1 MLNQFTEEYRNIM
14 LAAEQRAK
22 QFGYREILPEDV
34 LVQVAKVQSGN
45 IYDLFGS
52 FGINDAI
59 LIDLFS
65 RAPFHLEGGNRAGN
79 YTGISPRLK
88 HIIVDSMKTAAKFQK
103 GQAWLEDFLLALLRS
118 ETDNWFVQILDFI
131 GIDPKAL
138 EMELIEINT
147 LIAGAGG
154 ANLENGGMFGP
165 IDDLMHL
172 IEDTF
177 GGKKTDDNDVTKNKP
192 DSKKSTPF
200 DQNTQQDKKDSST
213 PGLDFFGVDLTH
225 EARQKK
231 IDPIFGRDTEI
242 DRLISILN
250 RKTKNNP
257 CLVGDPGV
265 GKTAVVEGLARRIV
279 EGTVPFAMQN
289 KRIISLN
296 LSQMVAGTK
305 YRWEFEQRIKL
316 VIDEASKLENEVII
330 FIDEIHTIIG
340 AGSGEGSL
348 DAANILKPA
357 MARGK
362 ISLIG
367 ATTLTEYQKYIEK
380 DSALERRFQKI
391 DVAEPTKEVSNMIIM
406 GLRSSF
412 EEFHNLIIDDDAI
425 FDAVDLST
433 RYITDRFLP
442 DKAID
447 LIDEACSTKSMTY
460 NFDTS
465 EVTDLKEKMQMVQ
478 KEMEDLLISQQYQK
492 ALKKRKVIE
501 AIAIE
506 VEEKKK
512 KRTIP
517 RKDRL
522 HISGTDIQR
531 VIHQIS
537 GIPLKNLEKED
548 MSRLRSL
555 GSVIK
560 NRILG
565 QSDAIDA
572 ITSSLK
578 RSSVGISNP
587 NRPIGSF
594 LFLGPTGVGKTELVK
609 VLAEEFFADPKALI
623 KIDMS
628 EFQDKSSASKLIGT
642 TAGYVGYE
650 EGGMLTEKVRRKPY
664 SIILLDEIEKGNSD
678 VYNLLLQI
686 LEDGVLTDGK
696 GRAVNFKNTIIIM
709 TSNIG
714 SDEFNEKA
722 AQIGFS
728 IGVREEESIIADYA
742 SIREKVLKQLPD
754 FFAPEFLNRID
765 KTIVFNPLDKKILR
779 NIIILQLD
787 DLLSRLSPL
796 GVTCTYDTKAVSLI
810 LKSTYNPEYGARPV
824 RRYIQDKV
832 EDVIADMMIAGGKK
846 KTNLVLS
853 SKGDELLFTWK

>member
-1 MLNQFTEEYRNIM
+1 
-14 LAAEQRAK
+14 
-22 QFGYREILPEDV
+22 
-34 LVQVAKVQSGN
+34 
-45 IYDLFGS
+45 
-52 FGINDAI
+52 
-59 LIDLFS
+59 
-65 RAPFHLEGGNRAGN
+65 
-79 YTGISPRLK
+79 
-88 HIIVDSMKTAAKFQK
+88 
-103 GQAWLEDFLLALLRS
+103 
-118 ETDNWFVQILDFI
+118 
-131 GIDPKAL
+131 
-138 EMELIEINT
+138 
-147 LIAGAGG
+147 
-154 ANLENGGMFGP
+154 
-165 IDDLMHL
+165 
-172 IEDTF
+172 
-177 GGKKTDDNDVTKNKP
+177 
-192 DSKKSTPF
+192 
-200 DQNTQQDKKDSST
+200 
-213 PGLDFFGVDLTH
+213 
-225 EARQKK
+225 
-231 IDPIFGRDTEI
+231 
-242 DRLISILN
+242 
-250 RKTKNNP
+250 
-257 CLVGDPGV
+257 
-265 GKTAVVEGLARRIV
+265 
-279 EGTVPFAMQN
+279 MQN

-305 YRWEFEQRIKL
+305 YRGEFEQRIKM

-330 FIDEIHTIIG
+330 FIDEIHMIIG

-367 ATTLTEYQKYIEK
+367 ATTLNEYQKYIEK

-391 DVAEPTKEVSNMIIM
+391 DVAEPTKEVANTIIT

-425 FDAVDLST
+425 ADAVDLST

-460 NFDTS
+460 NFDTT
-465 EVTDLKEKMQMVQ
+465 EVTELKEKIQVLQ

-501 AIAIE
+501 EITLE

-522 HISGTDIQR
+522 HITSADIQT

-537 GIPLKNLEKED
+537 GIPLKNLAKED
-548 MSRLRSL
+548 LSRLKSL
-555 GSVIK
+555 NSILK
-560 NRILG
+560 HRILG
-565 QSDAIDA
+565 QSDAIEA

-664 SIILLDEIEKGNSD
+664 SIILLDEIEKGNFD

-686 LEDGVLTDGK
+686 LEDGIVTDGK
-696 GRAVNFKNTIIIM
+696 GRAINFKNTIIIM

-728 IGVREEESIIADYA
+728 IEQKEEDAIIADYDL
-742 SIREKVLKQLPD
+742 IREKVLKQLPD

-765 KTIVFNPLDKKILR
+765 KTIVFNPLDKKILK
-779 NIIILQLD
+779 NIITLQLD
-787 DLLSRLSPL
+787 ELVTRLSTL
-796 GVTCTYDTKAVSLI
+796 DITCTYDIKLVNLI
-810 LKSTYNPEYGARPV
+810 LKTTYNPEYGARPV
-824 RRYIQDKV
+824 RRYIQDKI
-832 EDVIADMMIAGGKK
+832 EDTIADAMIAGGKK
-846 KTNLVLS
+846 KKILS
-853 SKGDELLFTWK
+853 ISANSDEAVFTWK

>member
-22 QFGYREILPEDV
+22 QFGYTEILPEDV
-34 LVQVAKVQSGN
+34 LIQVSKVSSGN

-59 LIDLFS
+59 LLDLFS
-65 RAPFHLEGGNRAGN
+65 RAPFHIEWGNRSGD
-79 YTGISPRLK
+79 YMGISPRLK
-88 HIIVDSMKTAAKFQK
+88 QVIVDSMKTAAKFQK
-103 GQAWLEDFLLALLRS
+103 WQAGLEDFLLALLNS
-118 ETDNWFVQILDFI
+118 ETDNWFIQVLDFI
-131 GIDPKAL
+131 GIDPKGF
-138 EMELIEINT
+138 EVELIEINT
-147 LIAGAGG
+147 LIAGASG
-154 ANLENGGMFGP
+154 ADIQNGGIFGP

-177 GGKKTDDNDVTKNKP
+177 GGAKNDAGKWKLDGKKTA
-192 DSKKSTPF
+192 PF
-200 DQNTQQDKKDSST
+200 DQNPPQDKKESKT
-213 PGLDFFGVDLTH
+213 PGLDFFGTDLTQ
-225 EARQKK
+225 EARNKK

-265 GKTAVVEGLARRIV
+265 GKTAVVEWLARRIID
-279 EGTVPFAMQN
+279 GTVPFAMQN

-305 YRWEFEQRIKL
+305 YRGEFEQRIKM

-330 FIDEIHTIIG
+330 FIDEIHTIIW

-367 ATTLTEYQKYIEK
+367 ATTLNEYQKYIEK

-391 DVAEPTKEVSNMIIM
+391 DVAEPTKEISNMIIT
-406 GLRSSF
+406 GLRPGF

-425 FDAVDLST
+425 ADAVELST

-465 EVTDLKEKMQMVQ
+465 EVTELKEKVQTIQ

-492 ALKKRKVIE
+492 ALKKRKLIE
-501 AIAIE
+501 AINIE
-506 VEEKKK
+506 IDEKKN
-512 KRTIP
+512 KRTVP

-522 HISGTDIQR
+522 HITGADIQK

-537 GIPLKNLEKED
+537 GIPLKNLEKENL
-548 MSRLRSL
+548 SRLRSL
-555 GSVIK
+555 DAILK
-560 NRILG
+560 KRILG

-572 ITSSLK
+572 IASSLK

-642 TAGYVGYE
+642 TAGYVWYE

-664 SIILLDEIEKGNSD
+664 SIILLDEIEKGNFD

-686 LEDGVLTDGK
+686 LEDGMVTDGK
-696 GRAVNFKNTIIIM
+696 GRQINFKNTIIIM

-714 SDEFNEKA
+714 SDEFNDKA
-722 AQIGFS
+722 AQIGFFT
-728 IGVREEESIIADYA
+728 GEKEEQGIIADYA
-742 SIREKVLKQLPD
+742 NIREKVLKQLPD

-765 KTIVFNPLDKKILR
+765 KTIVFNPLDKKVLR

-787 DLLSRLSPL
+787 ELIARLAL
-796 GVTCTYDTKAVSLI
+796 VGVVCTYDTKAVTLI
-810 LKSTYNPEYGARPV
+810 LKLTYNPEYGARPV
-824 RRYIQDKV
+824 RRYIQDRI
-832 EDVIADMMIAGGKK
+832 EDAIADTMISSNKK
-846 KTNLVLS
+846 KRTLVIS
-853 SKGDELLFTWK
+853 AKGEELVFNWS

>member
-1 MLNQFTEEYRNIM
+1 MLNQFTEEYRSIM

-22 QFGYREILPEDV
+22 QFGYREILPED
-34 LVQVAKVQSGN
+34 LLIQAAKITSGN
-45 IYDLFGS
+45 IYDLFSS
-52 FGINDAI
+52 FGINDTI

-65 RAPFHLEGGNRAGN
+65 RPPFHLEWGTRGGD

-88 HIIVDSMKTAAKFQK
+88 QVILDSMRTAAKFQK
-103 GQAWLEDFLLALLRS
+103 SQAGVEDFLLALIHA
-118 ETDNWFVQILDFI
+118 ETDNWFVQILDFV
-131 GIDPKAL
+131 GIDPVSFDT
-138 EMELIEINT
+138 ELVEINR
-147 LIAGAGG
+147 LIAWAWSANGAK
-154 ANLENGGMFGP
+154 GMFAP
-165 IDDLMHL
+165 IDELMHL

-177 GGKKTDDNDVTKNKP
+177 GGNKWDKKDAQ
-192 DSKKSTPF
+192 KKETPKWAPF
-200 DQNTQQDKKDSST
+200 DQNTPQDKKDSAT
-213 PGLDFFGVDLTH
+213 PALDFFGTDLTQ
-225 EARQKK
+225 EARDKK
-231 IDPIFGRDTEI
+231 IDPILGRDTEI

-257 CLVGDPGV
+257 CLVGDPWV
-265 GKTAVVEGLARRIV
+265 GKTAVVEWLARRIV
-279 EGTVPFAMQN
+279 EGSVPFAMQN

-305 YRWEFEQRIKL
+305 YRGEFEQRIKM

-362 ISLIG
+362 ICLIG

-380 DSALERRFQKI
+380 DTALERRFQKI
-391 DVAEPTKEVSNMIIM
+391 DVAEPTKEIATLIIN

-412 EEFHNLIIDDDAI
+412 EEFHNLIIDDDATR
-425 FDAVDLST
+425 DAVELST

-447 LIDEACSTKSMTY
+447 LIDEACSAKSMTY

-465 EVTDLKEKMQMVQ
+465 EVTDLKEKIQAVQ

-492 ALKKRKVIE
+492 ALAKRKILE
-501 AIAIE
+501 AINTEID
-506 VEEKKK
+506 EKKK

-522 HISGTDIQR
+522 HITSADIQR

-548 MSRLRSL
+548 MSRLRWLDSL
-555 GSVIK
+555 LK
-560 NRILG
+560 KRILG
-565 QSDAIDA
+565 QGDAISA

-578 RSSVGISNP
+578 RSSMGISSP

-594 LFLGPTGVGKTELVK
+594 LFLGPTGVGKTELVR
-609 VLAEEFFADPKALI
+609 VLAEEFFADSKALI

-628 EFQDKSSASKLIGT
+628 EFQDRSSASKLIGT

-650 EGGMLTEKVRRKPY
+650 EGGMLTERVRRKPY
-664 SIILLDEIEKGNSD
+664 SIVLLDEIEKWNTD

-686 LEDGVLTDGK
+686 LEDGVVTDGK

-728 IGVREEESIIADYA
+728 TGEQEEDQIIADY
-742 SIREKVLKQLPD
+742 SGIRDKVLKQLPD
-754 FFAPEFLNRID
+754 YFSPEFLNRVD
-765 KTIVFNPLDKKILR
+765 KTIVFNPLDKKVLK
-779 NIIILQLD
+779 NIVSLQLD
-787 DLLSRLSPL
+787 DLIVRLASL
-796 GVTCTYDTKAVSLI
+796 GIDCQYDAKAVNYI

-824 RRYIQDKV
+824 RRYIQDRI
-832 EDVIADMMIAGGKK
+832 EDVIADMMISVSKK
-846 KTNLVLS
+846 KTALS
-853 SKGDELLFTWK
+853 LSAKWEELTFTWK